1 MNSRRFACFLLGI
14 WMGGALIMAWVAA
27 ESLGSADRLL
37 ARPHPVATLKFKA
50 LGFADAR
57 LLLHYQVSE
66 QNRWYL
72 EKWDAAQIVL
82 GSVFFLFVLFAT
94 RENKLALSLI
104 LSMIAAVA
112 VQYFLLAPALISL
125 GRVIDFVPPEAPSG
139 DRAQFWVL
147 HGWYWGVE
155 LLKWVLGLA
164 LAARLISHRRGRS
177 ADARQKID
185 MIDIANHRHV
195 NGL

>member
-50 LGFADAR
+50 LGLADAR

-112 VQYFLLAPALISL
+112 VQCFLAPALISL

-139 DRAQFWVL
+139 DRTQFWVL

-177 ADARQKID
+177 ADARRKID
-185 MIDIANHRHV
+185 MIDKANHRHV